1 MGVAPSFSSE
11 ETLLLVQLGLVGVV
25 GRFEVASGELNN
37 THNDLMMWKHFGGD
51 ERLVRVSPFTLSLG
65 TCLNWA

>member
-37 THNDLMMWKHFGGD
+37 THNDLMMWKHFGGTKD
-51 ERLVRVSPFTLSLG
+51 WPGVSLFMFCES
-65 TCLNWA
+65 